1 MAKIRV
7 LIVDDSS
14 VVRPMVSNALAIDPA
29 LEVVGTAANG
39 QIAIAKIPLLNLD
52 LIILDVAMPEMDGLE
67 TLAAIREQ
75 DKNLP
80 IIMYSALTELGAI
93 ATLEALSLGAT
104 DYVTKPHNM
113 KTKEAALE
121 HIQQQLIPKIK
132 IFSNGAARKQEDA
145 GTRGRGDAERG
156 RRVWEETAENGD
168 VKKIFH
174 SCFPSK
180 ILSPPNPPRTKA
192 QHPLASPFSR
202 GTGGGSLGESAKSK
216 IDIVAIGVSTGEP
229 TALET
234 ILRELPAN
242 FPVPLVI
249 VQHMPPVFTK
259 PLAERLA
266 QKSKIRVSEG
276 VQGGILE
283 PGHAWIAPGDFH
295 MVVEKYGS
303 CAQICINQDP
313 PENSCRPAVDVL
325 FRSVA
330 KSYGANTLAVVLTG
344 MGQDGLIG
352 CQYIKEAGAQVI
364 VQDEKTS
371 VVWGMPGIVANSGL
385 AEKVLPL
392 DEIAGEIICRCNCR
406 LG

>member
-7 LIVDDSS
+7 LVVDDSS

-67 TLAAIREQ
+67 TLAAIRER

-132 IFSNGAARKQEDA
+132 VFSHGAARKQEDA
-145 GTRGRGDAERG
+145 LTR
-156 RRVWEETAENGD
+156 ENGD
-168 VKKIFH
+168 AKKNFY
-174 SCFPSK
+174 SSFPSK
-180 ILSPPNPPRTKA
+180 ILSPPNPPRRKA
-192 QHPLASPFSR
+192 QHPLVSPFSR
-202 GTGGGSLGESAKSK
+202 GTGGGSLGGSAKSK
-216 IDIVAIGVSTGEP
+216 IDIVAIGVSTGGP
-229 TALET
+229 NALET

-259 PLAERLA
+259 RLAERLA

-283 PGHAWIAPGDFH
+283 AGHAWIAPGDYH
-295 MVVEKYGS
+295 MVVEKYGERI
-303 CAQICINQDP
+303 QIYINQDP

-330 KSYGANTLAVVLTG
+330 KTYGANTLAVVLTG

-392 DEIAGEIICRCNCR
+392 DEIAGEIISRVCEGRVYC
-406 LG
+406 

>member
-1 MAKIRV
+1 MDKIRV

-14 VVRPMVSNALAIDPA
+14 VVRRMVSNALLSDPT

-39 QIAIAKIPLLNLD
+39 KIAIAKIPLVNPD

-67 TLAAIREQ
+67 TLTAIRER

-80 IIMYSALTELGAI
+80 VIMYSALTELGAI

-104 DYVTKPHNM
+104 DYVTKPNNM

-132 IFSNGAARKQEDA
+132 VFSHGAA
-145 GTRGRGDAERG
+145 TRTKDAE
-156 RRVWEETAENGD
+156 
-168 VKKIFH
+168 KI
-174 SCFPSK
+174 SLSSFPSK
-180 ILSPPNPPRTKA
+180 ILSPPSK
-192 QHPLASPFSR
+192 
-202 GTGGGSLGESAKSK
+202 GGSAKSK
-216 IDIVAIGVSTGEP
+216 IDIVAIGVSTGGP

-242 FPVPLVI
+242 FPVPIVI
-249 VQHMPPVFTK
+249 VQHMPPTFTK
-259 PLAERLA
+259 RLAERLT
-266 QKSKIRVSEG
+266 QKSKIRVYEG
-276 VQGGILE
+276 IQGGILE
-283 PGHAWIAPGDFH
+283 PGTAWIAPGDFH
-295 MVVEKYGS
+295 MVVEKYGDR
-303 CAQICINQDP
+303 AQISINQDP
-313 PENSCRPAVDVL
+313 QENSCRPAVDVL

-330 KSYGANTLAVVLTG
+330 KTYGANTLAVVLTG

-371 VVWGMPGIVANSGL
+371 VVWGMPGMVANSGL

-392 DEIAGEIICRCNCR
+392 EEIAGEIIRRCN
-406 LG
+406 

>member
-14 VVRPMVSNALAIDPA
+14 VVRRMVSNALENDPA

-39 QIAIAKIPLLNLD
+39 QIAIAKIPLLNPD
-52 LIILDVAMPEMDGLE
+52 IIILDVAMPDMDGLE
-67 TLAAIREQ
+67 TLAAIRER

-93 ATLEALSLGAT
+93 STLEALSLGAT
-104 DYVTKPHNM
+104 DYVTKPNNM

-132 IFSNGAARKQEDA
+132 IFSNGAAGKEEDS
-145 GTRGRGDAERG
+145 ERG
-156 RRVWEETAENGD
+156 KRVYEERRENRHT
-168 VKKIFH
+168 KEIFY
-174 SCFPSK
+174 SSFSSK
-180 ILSPPNPPRTKA
+180 TQNQRFQIKPEKRA
-192 QHPLASPFSR
+192 
-202 GTGGGSLGESAKSK
+202 K
-216 IDIVAIGVSTGEP
+216 IDIVAIGVSTGGP

-242 FPVPLVI
+242 FPVPIVI

-259 PLAERLA
+259 RLAERLT
-266 QKSKIRVSEG
+266 QKSKIRVYEG
-276 VQGGILE
+276 IQAGILE
-283 PGHAWIAPGDFH
+283 PGHAWIAPGDYH
-295 MVVEKYGS
+295 MIVEKYGS

-330 KSYGANTLAVVLTG
+330 KTYGANTLAVVLTG

-352 CQYIKEAGAQVI
+352 CQYLKEAGAQVI
-364 VQDEKTS
+364 VQDEATS

-392 DEIAGEIICRCNCR
+392 DEIAGEIIHRCNCT
-406 LG
+406 GV